1 MLSHHPHITHL
12 RVSESF
18 FQGRMLRRLV
28 VDTDLSMPDSGRL
41 EDNDKLLALHNY
53 LEEIAL
59 HDFADF
65 DEVEI
70 RARKDG
76 TNNIAYAA

>member
-1 MLSHHPHITHL
+1 MLSGHPHITNL

-18 FQGRMLRRLV
+18 LQGRMLRRLV
-28 VDTDLSMPDSGRL
+28 VDTDLVMPSSGRL
-41 EDNDKLLALHNY
+41 EENEKLLDLHNY
-53 LEEIAL
+53 LDQIAQ

-70 RARKDG
+70 RA
-76 TNNIAYAA
+76 A

>member
-1 MLSHHPHITHL
+1 MLSEHPHIKGL

-18 FQGRMLRRLV
+18 LQGRMLRRLV
-28 VDTDLSMPDSGRL
+28 VDTDLAMPDSGRI
-41 EDNDKLLALHNY
+41 EDNEKLLALHNY

-70 RARKDG
+70 RASKNDG
-76 TNNIAYAA
+76 DNLRQYA